1 MDKNYKFPKVNFI
14 GNKEKLCSWIV
25 DNFPKDCNTI
35 FDAFSGGCSVSYE
48 SKRRGLTV
56 YSNDI
61 LKINSY
67 LSKSIIQNS
76 KIVLNNKDLEKIT
89 DGTPVEGFMYKNYSN
104 KHFFPEECKE
114 LDLYRENI
122 ISNFKGYKK
131 YLAFSLLRRSMIR
144 KMPYS
149 RFNIKWEKV
158 KQLRDEEYSYLKYKR
173 KRAYHNESISE
184 HLYKNLENYNNS
196 IFSNGRKNKSFN
208 LDVFTAIKKIK
219 ADLIY
224 LDPPYCGTMN
234 DYYGFYNLLD
244 EYIVSYKLK
253 DFKNSFKKKEK
264 ILEDFKK
271 LFSNLKNFKYWVISY
286 NNRSYPS
293 KDQMHDLLKSFSS
306 KVSILEKD
314 HNYQIT
320 GKLEKKMNK
329 ELLFIVE
336 N

>member
-1 MDKNYKFPKVNFI
+1 MNKNFKFPKVNFV
-14 GNKEKLCSWIV
+14 GNKEKLCTWIV
-25 DNFPKDCNTI
+25 DNFPKDCHTI

-48 SKRRGLTV
+48 SKKRGYTV

-61 LKINSY
+61 LKINFY
-67 LSKSIIQNS
+67 LSQSIIENS
-76 KIVLNNKDLEKIT
+76 EIVLNNKDLEKIIQ
-89 DGTPVEGFMYKNYSN
+89 GTPKKGFMFKNYAD
-104 KHFFPEECKE
+104 KYFFPNECKE

-122 ISNFKGYKK
+122 ISNFEGYKK
-131 YLAFSLLRRSMIR
+131 YLAFTLLRRSMIR

-184 HLYKNLENYNNS
+184 HMYKNIDDYNNS
-196 IFSNGRKNKSFN
+196 IFCNGKQNKSLN
-208 LDVFTAIKKIK
+208 LDIFNAIKNVK

-244 EYIVSYKLK
+244 EFIEAKKLI
-253 DFKNSFKKKEK
+253 DFNNSFKKREK
-264 ILEDFKK
+264 IINDFKK
-271 LFSNLKNFKYWVISY
+271 LFSNLKNYKYWVISY

-293 KDQMHDLLKSFSS
+293 KDQMLDILRSFTSTV
-306 KVSILEKD
+306 KILEKN

-320 GKLEKKMNK
+320 GKFQKRRNK
-329 ELLFIVE
+329 EILFIVKT
-336 N
+336 